1 MKVILS
7 PKLQRLLALGLLAT
21 CVLVVFQFVLMPL
34 LEASRLHG
42 ERVAMLRSQLHAMEA
57 LIAARPALEQGVAAL
72 EADKVLQTLT
82 LVAEGSAIGGAQ
94 LQGQL
99 TSILTDA
106 AASVSSAQLLPD
118 EKAGPL
124 TRIRLQMV
132 AETEMQGLVK
142 VLHAIGGARP
152 LLVIER
158 LSVRDPDGVFA
169 MQPETVL
176 ANRLQVEMVVAAH
189 LRAP

>member
-1 MKVILS
+1 MKVMLS

-21 CVLVVFQFVLMPL
+21 CVLVVFQFVLMPF

-132 AETEMQGLVK
+132 AETDMQGLVK
-142 VLHAIGGARP
+142 VLHAIGGVRP

-169 MQPETVL
+169 MQPETVMY
-176 ANRLQVEMVVAAH
+176 NR
-189 LRAP
+189 